1 MRKYSV
7 EDNLGKHMKKRFR
20 KDKVLYYALMNKMDE
35 ILNVA
40 DVAHYKN
47 LRSPLQD
54 FKRVHVKGSFVLIF
68 KYIPSEDRVIFFDF
82 GHHDNIY
89 N

>member
-7 EDNLGKHMKKRFR
+7 EDNLSKRLKKLFR
-20 KDKVLYYALMNKMDE
+20 KDKVLYYVLMNKMDE
-35 ILNVA
+35 ILNVE

-54 FKRVHVKGSFVLIF
+54 FKRVHVKSSFVLIF
-68 KYIPSEDRVIFFDF
+68 KYIPSEDRVIFFDLD
-82 GHHDNIY
+82 HHDDIY
-89 N
+89 S